1 MFTALSERLTA
12 TLKRLTGRGVLSEQD
27 VTEALREIRRHL
39 LEADVSFEVTTGF
52 VERVRE
58 RAVGVIAVKSVSPG
72 QQVAK
77 LVHDELARMLG
88 ASDEDLAR
96 KVGAQHAAPLQFA
109 PVGPT
114 VILLVGLQGSG
125 KTTTAAKLARRLKLE
140 QKAPGLVA
148 ADPYRPAAGDQLRQ
162 LVEQVGV
169 QVFPREQGAGSG
181 TVLEVVQQAVREAEK
196 ARCRTVIVDTA
207 GRLQIDAELMD
218 ELKALRAATSP
229 REVLLVADGMTG
241 QDAVRIAR
249 GFHEGVGLT
258 GAILTKLDGDA
269 RGGAALSIH
278 GVTGVPI
285 KFIGTGENVGAQHAA
300 PLLEPFDPVRMAGR
314 ILGQGDVVALVEK
327 AAATIDAEAAERLE
341 KKARSKQGMDL
352 ADFLVA
358 LKQMQAMGP
367 IKQVLGLLPGVN
379 ARALKAVNAD
389 DKRLKHVEAIVLSM
403 TPDERTDPS
412 ILTGSRRLRIAK
424 GAGRTVQEVNRL
436 LEQFQQMRKLLK
448 RTWARY
454 GNSHSAAARGTEG
467 AELLPDRRRGFALS
481 PRRAVRRD
489 LGPLQPAHQ
498 SRRHPRGCGASA
510 RLARQGGPPDRH
522 GPLAAEEG
530 GSAGQTTRVVGRV
543 RKPHGQ
549 RGEVAVFPLV
559 ENPGAVF
566 TPKARLLVVN
576 EERQVVAGPLV
587 VARRRA
593 YHREW
598 LLSFVGVKS
607 RADVEPWREHFVAVE
622 ETDADD

>member
-12 TLKRLTGRGVLSEQD
+12 TLKRLTGRGVLSQQD

-77 LVHDELARMLG
+77 LVHDEIAALLG
-88 ASDEDLAR
+88 GTKRTLD
-96 KVGAQHAAPLQFA
+96 FA

-148 ADPYRPAAGDQLRQ
+148 ADPYRPAAGEQLRQ
-162 LVEQVGV
+162 LGEQVGV
-169 QVFPREQGAGSG
+169 PVFGQGSDGSVG
-181 TVLEVVQQAVREAEK
+181 VGAQHAAPLRSPTGVVRLVQQAVREAEK

-249 GFHEGVGLT
+249 GFQEGVGLT

-285 KFIGTGENVGAQHAA
+285 KFIGVGEHVGAQHAA
-300 PLLEPFDPVRMAGR
+300 PQLEPFDPVRMAGR

-327 AAATIDAEAAERLE
+327 AAATMDAEAAQRLE
-341 KKARSKQGMDL
+341 RKARSKRGMDL
-352 ADFLVA
+352 ADFLIA
-358 LKQMQAMGP
+358 LKQMQAMATRIRLRRVGRKGQSYFRIIVADSRSP
-367 IKQVLGLLPGVN
+367 RDGRFVVTLGHYNPRTNPADIQVDAEQARAWLDKGALPTDTVRSLLKKAGVLG
-379 ARALKAVNAD
+379 
-389 DKRLKHVEAIVLSM
+389 KR
-403 TPDERTDPS
+403 
-412 ILTGSRRLRIAK
+412 
-424 GAGRTVQEVNRL
+424 
-436 LEQFQQMRKLLK
+436 
-448 RTWARY
+448 
-454 GNSHSAAARGTEG
+454 
-467 AELLPDRRRGFALS
+467 
-481 PRRAVRRD
+481 
-489 LGPLQPAHQ
+489 PA
-498 SRRHPRGCGASA
+498 
-510 RLARQGGPPDRH
+510 
-522 GPLAAEEG
+522 
-530 GSAGQTTRVVGRV
+530 
-543 RKPHGQ
+543 
-549 RGEVAVFPLV
+549 
-559 ENPGAVF
+559 
-566 TPKARLLVVN
+566 
-576 EERQVVAGPLV
+576 
-587 VARRRA
+587 
-593 YHREW
+593 
-598 LLSFVGVKS
+598 
-607 RADVEPWREHFVAVE
+607 
-622 ETDADD
+622 

>member
-27 VTEALREIRRHL
+27 VTEALRDIRRHL

-96 KVGAQHAAPLQFA
+96 KVGAQHAALLQFA

-148 ADPYRPAAGDQLRQ
+148 ADPYRPAAGEQLRQ
-162 LVEQVGV
+162 LGEQVGV
-169 QVFPREQGAGSG
+169 PVFGRASDGSSPTDVVG
-181 TVLEVVQQAVREAEK
+181 LVQQAVREAEK

-218 ELKALRAATSP
+218 ELKALRAATTP

-249 GFHEGVGLT
+249 GFQEGVGLT

-285 KFIGTGENVGAQHAA
+285 KFIGVGEHVGAQHAA
-300 PLLEPFDPVRMAGR
+300 PQLEPFDPVRMAGR

-327 AAATIDAEAAERLE
+327 AAATMDAEAAQGLER
-341 KKARSKQGMDL
+341 KARSKRGMDL
-352 ADFLVA
+352 ADFLIA

-379 ARALKAVNAD
+379 AQALKAVNAD

-403 TPDERTDPS
+403 TPDERADPS
-412 ILTGSRRLRIAK
+412 ILSGSRRLRIAK

-448 RTWARY
+448 RT
-454 GNSHSAAARGTEG
+454 
-467 AELLPDRRRGFALS
+467 
-481 PRRAVRRD
+481 
-489 LGPLQPAHQ
+489 
-498 SRRHPRGCGASA
+498 
-510 RLARQGGPPDRH
+510 
-522 GPLAAEEG
+522 
-530 GSAGQTTRVVGRV
+530 
-543 RKPHGQ
+543 
-549 RGEVAVFPLV
+549 
-559 ENPGAVF
+559 
-566 TPKARLLVVN
+566 
-576 EERQVVAGPLV
+576 
-587 VARRRA
+587 
-593 YHREW
+593 
-598 LLSFVGVKS
+598 
-607 RADVEPWREHFVAVE
+607 
-622 ETDADD
+622 

>member
-12 TLKRLTGRGVLSEQD
+12 TLKRLSGRGVLSEQD

-148 ADPYRPAAGDQLRQ
+148 ADPYRPAALEQLRQ
-162 LVEQVGV
+162 LGEQVGV
-169 QVFPREQGAGSG
+169 PVFGPGSDGSVGVGAQHAAPLRSPTGVVG
-181 TVLEVVQQAVREAEK
+181 LVQQAVREAEK

-218 ELKALRAATSP
+218 ELKTLRAATSP

-285 KFIGTGENVGAQHAA
+285 KYVGVGEKPDA
-300 PLLEPFDPVRMAGR
+300 LEPFDPARMAGR

-327 AAATIDAEAAERLE
+327 AAGAVDAEAAQRLE
-341 KKARSKQGMDL
+341 RKVRSKKGMDL

-367 IKQVLGLLPGVN
+367 LKQVLSLLPGVN
-379 ARALKAVNAD
+379 AKALKAVRAD

-403 TPDERTDPS
+403 TPEERAEPT

-424 GAGRTVQEVNRL
+424 GAGRPVQEVNRL
-436 LEQFQQMRKLLK
+436 LAQFQQMKQLLK
-448 RTWARY
+448 
-454 GNSHSAAARGTEG
+454 GT
-467 AELLPDRRRGFALS
+467 
-481 PRRAVRRD
+481 
-489 LGPLQPAHQ
+489 
-498 SRRHPRGCGASA
+498 
-510 RLARQGGPPDRH
+510 
-522 GPLAAEEG
+522 
-530 GSAGQTTRVVGRV
+530 
-543 RKPHGQ
+543 
-549 RGEVAVFPLV
+549 
-559 ENPGAVF
+559 
-566 TPKARLLVVN
+566 
-576 EERQVVAGPLV
+576 
-587 VARRRA
+587 
-593 YHREW
+593 
-598 LLSFVGVKS
+598 
-607 RADVEPWREHFVAVE
+607 
-622 ETDADD
+622 

>member
-148 ADPYRPAAGDQLRQ
+148 ADPYRPAAVEQLRQ
-162 LVEQVGV
+162 LGEQIGV

-207 GRLQIDAELMD
+207 GRLQIDADLMD

-285 KFIGTGENVGAQHAA
+285 KFIGVGEHVGAQHAA
-300 PLLEPFDPVRMAGR
+300 PQLEPFDPVRMAGR
-314 ILGQGDVVALVEK
+314 ILGQVDVVALVEK
-327 AAATIDAEAAERLE
+327 AAATMDAEAAQRLE
-341 KKARSKQGMDL
+341 RKARSKRGMDL

-367 IKQVLGLLPGVN
+367 MKQVLGLLPGVN
-379 ARALKAVNAD
+379 AQALKAVTAD
-389 DKRLKHVEAIVLSM
+389 DKRLRHVEAIVLSM
-403 TPDERTDPS
+403 TPDERADPS

-448 RTWARY
+448 RT
-454 GNSHSAAARGTEG
+454 
-467 AELLPDRRRGFALS
+467 
-481 PRRAVRRD
+481 
-489 LGPLQPAHQ
+489 
-498 SRRHPRGCGASA
+498 
-510 RLARQGGPPDRH
+510 
-522 GPLAAEEG
+522 
-530 GSAGQTTRVVGRV
+530 
-543 RKPHGQ
+543 
-549 RGEVAVFPLV
+549 
-559 ENPGAVF
+559 
-566 TPKARLLVVN
+566 
-576 EERQVVAGPLV
+576 
-587 VARRRA
+587 
-593 YHREW
+593 
-598 LLSFVGVKS
+598 
-607 RADVEPWREHFVAVE
+607 
-622 ETDADD
+622 

>member
-12 TLKRLTGRGVLSEQD
+12 ALKRLTGRGVLSEQD

-39 LEADVSFEVTTGF
+39 LEADVSFEVTRGF

-58 RAVGVIAVKSVSPG
+58 RAVGAIAVKAVNPG
-72 QQVAK
+72 QQVVK
-77 LVHDELARMLG
+77 LVHDEIAALLG
-88 ASDEDLAR
+88 GTKRGLDFAS
-96 KVGAQHAAPLQFA
+96 
-109 PVGPT
+109 VGPT

-148 ADPYRPAAGDQLRQ
+148 ADPYRPAAAEQLRQ
-162 LVEQVGV
+162 LGEQVGV
-169 QVFPREQGAGSG
+169 PVFGRASDGSVGVGAQHAAPLRSPTGVVG
-181 TVLEVVQQAVREAEK
+181 LVQQAVREAEK

-207 GRLQIDAELMD
+207 GRLQIDAALMD

-285 KFIGTGENVGAQHAA
+285 KFIGVGEKSEA
-300 PLLEPFDPVRMAGR
+300 LEPFDPVRMAGR

-327 AAATIDAEAAERLE
+327 AAATMDAEAAQRLE
-341 KKARSKQGMDL
+341 RKARSKRGMDL

-379 ARALKAVNAD
+379 AQALKAVTAD
-389 DKRLKHVEAIVLSM
+389 EKRLRHVEAIVLSM
-403 TPDERTDPS
+403 TPDERADPS

-448 RTWARY
+448 RT
-454 GNSHSAAARGTEG
+454 
-467 AELLPDRRRGFALS
+467 
-481 PRRAVRRD
+481 
-489 LGPLQPAHQ
+489 
-498 SRRHPRGCGASA
+498 
-510 RLARQGGPPDRH
+510 
-522 GPLAAEEG
+522 
-530 GSAGQTTRVVGRV
+530 
-543 RKPHGQ
+543 
-549 RGEVAVFPLV
+549 
-559 ENPGAVF
+559 
-566 TPKARLLVVN
+566 
-576 EERQVVAGPLV
+576 
-587 VARRRA
+587 
-593 YHREW
+593 
-598 LLSFVGVKS
+598 
-607 RADVEPWREHFVAVE
+607 
-622 ETDADD
+622 